1 MKSLWR
7 KPVYLFVGICI
18 LLLCLWLTP
27 GFAAQTV
34 RVIRSLEPAQSA
46 LAVQKQMLNDGF
58 IQGIVLEADA
68 ILPVPMD
75 EARRVLFANYVQDKT
90 QDLVVSYKELGFKEQ
105 NDPREIMADLSVS
118 VNTPVLK
125 KMLKDMGIF
134 YTSLHRVS
142 CALTLTGLQS
152 EDWQHLEELQTLSGV
167 DVIYGGNQSGA
178 VTVQLNKVGENRWQ
192 GKLTAWDS
200 DFTAQGRTLDA
211 LWSEL
216 WKNYFSLPKVMSGI
230 FSTVTFQVAGW
241 YVTDGASYFEDILL
255 SWDRLVEQATLLRLD
270 MTDADFGGVWSV
282 QTLDVPALRTRLE
295 AFLKDR
301 GLHLLFFQQTKV

>member
-1 MKSLWR
+1 
-7 KPVYLFVGICI
+7 V
-18 LLLCLWLTP
+18 
-27 GFAAQTV
+27 
-34 RVIRSLEPAQSA
+34 
-46 LAVQKQMLNDGF
+46 
-58 IQGIVLEADA
+58 
-68 ILPVPMD
+68 
-75 EARRVLFANYVQDKT
+75 
-90 QDLVVSYKELGFKEQ
+90 
-105 NDPREIMADLSVS
+105 ADLSVS

-125 KMLKDMGIF
+125 EMLKDMGIF

-142 CALTLTGLQS
+142 CALTLTGFQS

-167 DVIYGGNQSGA
+167 DVIYGGNQPDA
-178 VTVQLNKVGENRWQ
+178 VTMQLNKVGENRWQ

-200 DFTAQGRTLDA
+200 DFTAQGRTLDV

-270 MTDADFGGVWSV
+270 MSDADFGGVWSV
-282 QTLDVPALRTRLE
+282 QTLDVQALRTRLE

-301 GLHLLFFQQTKV
+301 GLHLLFFQQAKV